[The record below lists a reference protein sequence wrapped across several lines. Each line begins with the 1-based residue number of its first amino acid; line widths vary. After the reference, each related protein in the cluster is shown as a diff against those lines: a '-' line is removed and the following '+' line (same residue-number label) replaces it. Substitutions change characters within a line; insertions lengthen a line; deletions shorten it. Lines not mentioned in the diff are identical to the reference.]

1 MVDFNRI
8 NPAVLRQAEALAA
21 ERNQTLDVLIEEAL
35 RSYLNRR
42 PVGIVGGGTVALP
55 IARHLARPKVDLSQS
70 LGKLL
75 DVDDDGLPVDKLR

>member
-8 NPAVLRQAEALAA
+8 NPAILRQAEALAA

-42 PVGIVGGGTVALP
+42 LEGIGGGGTVALP
-55 IARHLARPKVDLSQS
+55 VARHLAGPKVDLSQS